1 MLGTHN
7 QASSLAFF
15 VLKQEILAGLQAAI
29 CCWNGMRQ
37 ALQHHCN
44 SCSSCKWTCIQW
56 PSCTNIQWPM
66 LTEVPQPVLRIV
78 HLPPEQ
84 VWQKQALA
92 AEGES
97 QTYQVVTN
105 GEHSLALSLAW
116 LDLPGQQGSFP
127 ILTNDLDMKVRHK
140 LCHTN
145 LMCGLGACSRATI
158 T

>member
-1 MLGTHN
+1 
-7 QASSLAFF
+7 
-15 VLKQEILAGLQAAI
+15 
-29 CCWNGMRQ
+29 
-37 ALQHHCN
+37 
-44 SCSSCKWTCIQW
+44 
-56 PSCTNIQWPM
+56 M

-97 QTYQVVTN
+97 QTYQVVTNGEHSLALVVTN

-145 LMCGLGACSRATI
+145 LMCGLGACSGATI